1 MKPYI
6 CSIVVLRGSKP
17 NFAAFSTRLD
27 QTGLDRVEPYI
38 HTASPVLEDISK
50 VDPDPIFNDG
60 DTDSFL
66 C

>member
-38 HTASPVLEDISK
+38 HTASPVLEDILNL
-50 VDPDPIFNDG
+50 DPDPIF
-60 DTDSFL
+60 
-66 C
+66 